1 MTYMQV
7 TLLYKADQEKYK
19 QNKLVLLFTNYF
31 IQIKFDKN
39 LNVNVFQ
46 RSVN

>member
-19 QNKLVLLFTNYF
+19 QNKLILFTNYF
-31 IQIKFDKN
+31 IQIKSDKN